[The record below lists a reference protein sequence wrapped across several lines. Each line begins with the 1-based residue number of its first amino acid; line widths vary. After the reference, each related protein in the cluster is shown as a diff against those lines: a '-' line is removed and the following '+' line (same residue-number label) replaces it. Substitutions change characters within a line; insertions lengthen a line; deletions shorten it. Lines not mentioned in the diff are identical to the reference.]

1 MASLLSRKARRRED
15 DSVDVEKAE
24 GNSTEEASV
33 KCVSEKYDDAAAK
46 QGVYAPE
53 DNAAYLRLVRQEL

>member
-15 DSVDVEKAE
+15 DSFDVEKAE
-24 GNSTEEASV
+24 GNSTEKASV
-33 KCVSEKYDDAAAK
+33 KYVSEEYDDAAAK
-46 QGVYAPE
+46 QGVCAPE